1 MPGHHRGAVEDNDL
15 IGAQQGPQPGT
26 DEPCRHGVVGLPD
39 ADPRVPVDSR
49 GQRGPGL
56 ERLTRQRPQQRCLE
70 REVGGDTD
78 RAALQTAVVVGRVGG
93 RDQGVELGDRVH
105 PGHRDQVVAAEPAA
119 LDLDPA
125 LLVGALLARAAVEG
139 VEPVVG
145 PEGDPLAGLHPSAAE
160 QHPSDRRLE
169 VVVADVDHRHPAQL
183 GERVH
188 MAFQEG
194 LLALRL
200 ERPVH
205 RLARE
210 RAPQREQEHLG
221 LRPAVD
227 DPQVGEVDLGLR
239 AWLVHLR
246 DVDLLRRPARLGPDL
261 RPAHVHVVPHRRV
274 RDLGQLVL
282 LDQPGMDPPRG
293 MPLLARRSQVLPQ
306 HAVDQRLGRVQP
318 RRRPHR
324 HLPRRWLGRPQRL
337 PDRPTVHP
345 VPVGQPPDRQLLPPG
360 IPTDRLEQLH
370 PRPHPPA
377 LPHPRADNDAEQC
390 RWGHA
395 RPSQPPRRVDKWGQI
410 KPSHRPPHANRW
422 GQIRPS
428 GWGPF
433 RLTDSCSW
441 PARAGCCSS

>member
-293 MPLLARRSQVLPQ
+293 MPLLARRRQVLPQ

-318 RRRPHR
+318 RRRTVRRCTPYR
-324 HLPRRWLGRPQRL
+324 SASPRIDSSSRRASRRIASNSSTLDRTLRPSHTHAPTTTPNSADGAT
-337 PDRPTVHP
+337 PDRHNHPGVSTSGARSNRHTVHLTP
-345 VPVGQPPDRQLLPPG
+345 TGGARSDRPG
-360 IPTDRLEQLH
+360 G
-370 PRPHPPA
+370 A
-377 LPHPRADNDAEQC
+377 L
-390 RWGHA
+390 
-395 RPSQPPRRVDKWGQI
+395 
-410 KPSHRPPHANRW
+410 
-422 GQIRPS
+422 S
-428 GWGPF
+428 G
-433 RLTDSCSW
+433 
-441 PARAGCCSS
+441 